1 MFDLPLRISFKTPE
15 ILAKR
20 PQHFQIVCF
29 EAKYNLKFLPL
40 RAVYGRKNLKT
51 LSNTTQKMP
60 IASPFC
66 NHFKGQPLTNN
77 CEGKGSKTKEIAGN
91 ANGNTW

>member
-1 MFDLPLRISFKTPE
+1 
-15 ILAKR
+15 
-20 PQHFQIVCF
+20 
-29 EAKYNLKFLPL
+29 
-40 RAVYGRKNLKT
+40 
-51 LSNTTQKMP
+51 MP

-91 ANGNTW
+91 ANIFKFVWSSIV